1 MKTESI
7 LTTLKNASKRLG
19 IAEIVILA
27 LTGLVCWWLGWRT
40 LAEYGTGL
48 VWAGFAVMLF
58 GTFSLLGGTQLN
70 DNFKYQYSK
79 SVMPAPAHDRAQ
91 QNVTDLSAGFSFAT
105 WAFIAGILTCALG
118 YILRTFLA

>member
-1 MKTESI
+1 MKTESF
-7 LTTLKNASKRLG
+7 LTTLKALSKRLG

-48 VWAGFAVMLF
+48 VWAGLAVMLL
-58 GTFSLLGGTQLN
+58 GMFSVLGGTQLN
-70 DNFKYQYSK
+70 NDFKYQYSK

-91 QNVTDLSAGFSFAT
+91 QTVTDMTAGFSFAT
-105 WAFIAGILTCALG
+105 WAFIAGVLTSALG
-118 YILRTFLA
+118 YVLRAWLA

>member
-1 MKTESI
+1 MKIESF
-7 LTTLKNASKRLG
+7 LTTLKNAAKRLG
-19 IAEIVILA
+19 IGEIIILA

-48 VWAGFAVMLF
+48 IWAGFAVMLF
-58 GTFSLLGGTQLN
+58 GAFSLLGGTQLN
-70 DNFKYQYSK
+70 ADFKYQYSK

-105 WAFIAGILTCALG
+105 WAFIAGILTSAVR
-118 YILRTFLA
+118 YILRVFLA